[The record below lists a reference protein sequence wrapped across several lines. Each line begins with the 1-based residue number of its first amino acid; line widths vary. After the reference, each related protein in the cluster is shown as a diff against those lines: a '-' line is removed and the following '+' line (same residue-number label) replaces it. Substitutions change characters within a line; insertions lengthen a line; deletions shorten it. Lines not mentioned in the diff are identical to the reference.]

1 MEPLSLKDKLEITAK
16 FLGIFASIAGG
27 FIWLQTYVKD
37 VNQRLTD
44 RQKETIRYHEV
55 YNSKELLAAR
65 ETFAELK
72 AKAFEKAGPQIAM
85 LRSPQQVD
93 SEAPKLLRASM
104 AENIATVENKTDIPR
119 LINFFEQL
127 DVCIE
132 VELCDAESA
141 QKLFKGEAYDIYY
154 MLAGYIDSK
163 RRRIPDYASGLA
175 RLGYE
180 TGYEKANRIRLE
192 MERRGIGGVSPLN

>member
-1 MEPLSLKDKLEITAK
+1 MESLSLKDKLEIAAK

-44 RQKETIRYHEV
+44 RQKETIRYHEI

-65 ETFAELK
+65 ETFAEFK
-72 AKAFEKAGPQIAM
+72 ADAFEKVGPQIKNF
-85 LRSPQQVD
+85 RSLKQVD
-93 SEAPKLLRASM
+93 EETPKLLRASM
-104 AENIATVENKTDIPR
+104 IQLIATAENKTDIPR

-127 DVCIE
+127 DICIE
-132 VELCDAESA
+132 FEMCDAESA
-141 QKLFKGEAYDIYY
+141 RQLFKGEAYDTYY

-163 RRRIPDYASGLA
+163 RRRIPEYASGLK

-180 TGYEKANRIRLE
+180 TGYDMANRINSE
-192 MERRGIGGVSPLN
+192 MARRRVGEDTPPN

>member
-1 MEPLSLKDKLEITAK
+1 MESLSLKDKLEITAK

-72 AKAFEKAGPQIAM
+72 AKAFEKAGPQIA
-85 LRSPQQVD
+85 LFRSPQQVD
-93 SEAPKLLRASM
+93 AEAPKLLRASM
-104 AENIATVENKTDIPR
+104 SENIAAVENKTEIPR

-132 VELCDAESA
+132 FELCDAESA
-141 QKLFKGEAYDIYY
+141 RKLFKGEAYDIYY

-163 RRRIPDYASGLA
+163 RRRIPEYASGLA

-180 TGYEKANRIRLE
+180 TGYEKSKRIRIE
-192 MERRGIGGVSPLN
+192 MERRGIGDSSPLN